1 MIWKDDQGHS
11 QAPSLWRLT
20 MTPCIVCPVMKI
32 PFLFTLI
39 AVLLA
44 MPGCTTSTRVATG
57 SAADVARE
65 SVTQIKFSLETH
77 WNRQTRLAGLARPIL
92 AANTDLCGK
101 DTIKAYG
108 FNWLTQVDIPVQNRV
123 VVERHFGI
131 TEQPFINIIT
141 PDSAAEK
148 AGLRRGDILLA
159 INGESVPAAIIRGS
173 DSRKRIMAML
183 EDASSAGETVRIKYL
198 RGEFMEREALIDPVT
213 QCKYGIILVKDDSVN
228 AFADGDNIYVT
239 TGMYRFAETQAEL
252 QTVIAHELAHNSE
265 GHVTKKLGNYLLGSI
280 IDVAIA
286 ASTGIYTSGLFG
298 NTTSMIFSQNFERE
312 ADYVG
317 MYMLERADIDSS
329 ESANL
334 WRRMAAENRTPGIFN
349 FARTHP
355 TTAERFTNLDATYQE
370 IQEKRRSGQSLYPNR
385 R

>member
-1 MIWKDDQGHS
+1 MIWKDDWSQS
-11 QAPSLWRLT
+11 QAPSLWHLT
-20 MTPCIVCPVMKI
+20 LTPCIVRSVMKTSFI
-32 PFLFTLI
+32 FTLI
-39 AVLLA
+39 AVLLV
-44 MPGCTTSTRVATG
+44 MPGCTTTTRVATG

-77 WNRQTRLAGLARPIL
+77 WNRQTRLAGLARPLL

-101 DTIKAYG
+101 DTIKANG
-108 FNWLTQVDIPVQNRV
+108 FNWLTLVDIPAQNRV

-141 PDSAAEK
+141 PGSAAEK

-159 INGESVPAAIIRGS
+159 INGEPVPVARSRGS
-173 DSRKRIMAML
+173 DSRKRIKAML
-183 EDASSAGETVRIKYL
+183 DDASSEGDTVRIKYL
-198 RGEFMEREALIDPVT
+198 RGEFEEREALIDPVT
-213 QCKYGIILVKDDSVN
+213 QCKYGIILVKDDVVN

-239 TGMYRFAETQAEL
+239 TGMYRFAETEAEL

-265 GHVTKKLGNYLLGSI
+265 GHVTKKIGNYLLGSI

-286 ASTGIYTSGLFG
+286 ASTGINTSGLFG

-312 ADYVG
+312 ADYIG
-317 MYMLERADIDSS
+317 MYMLERADVDSS
-329 ESANL
+329 DSANL

-349 FARTHP
+349 FVRTHP
-355 TTAERFTNLDATYQE
+355 TTAERFTNLDATHQE